1 MHRGARHQG
10 RGIRRAT
17 SEGEEP
23 GARNQG
29 LGISRR
35 SCMGWACGA
44 PMRACTGY
52 DRYTIR
58 TGYGRMRSGRGG
70 PVRSKGRGGS
80 YALWTGRT
88 ICALKGGTYAL
99 WTGRT
104 TDRYTSRTG
113 YDRYTTR
120 RLLAGMLAPE
130 ARRLAAAAAAAA
142 ATAASTFRKQAHGYN
157 LSGGML
163 CCHYLDRVDLG
174 DQCPV

>member
-1 MHRGARHQG
+1 MEIAWRRPCTGGRGTRGAASDAQHQ
-10 RGIRRAT
+10 RVL
-17 SEGEEP
+17 EEP

-58 TGYGRMRSGRGG
+58 HW
-70 PVRSKGRGGS
+70 
-80 YALWTGRT
+80 LWTD
-88 ICALKGGTYAL
+88 AL

-130 ARRLAAAAAAAA
+130 ARRMAAAAA
-142 ATAASTFRKQAHGYN
+142 ATAASIIRKQAHGYN
-157 LSGGML
+157 LSGPGGML
-163 CCHYLDRVDLG
+163 VTTWIGWIWGPSVLSRSCACNVGVYSH
-174 DQCPV
+174 P